1 MCIIITTNVR
11 YFGVIRM
18 DQDNLRLIDGPSQTL
33 ADMSINFV
41 IFKYKFGTIEQEE
54 IISISI
60 SALLPLSKTNN

>member
-33 ADMSINFV
+33 ADMSILSLNTSLV
-41 IFKYKFGTIEQEE
+41 LKQEE

-60 SALLPLSKTNN
+60 SVLLPLSKTNN